1 MQKIGRNDLC
11 TCGSG
16 KKYKNCCGK
25 NSVVSIDSL
34 IETDLQELQLNL
46 LDYSLKNYQ
55 DEMED
60 YLEDCYDDVYI
71 PDEAYEM
78 FHFFS
83 LTWFITS
90 VELEEGSILEDFV
103 DRISS
108 KISRQR
114 VKDILETW
122 KTAKPSVYNIQ
133 HQDNHNFLT
142 LEDIFTNVLH
152 KVRVTEEDHIVE
164 TGGLVLG
171 TILPAGSTSIFFTTF
186 LDLPA
191 PESEELKAEIYNLY
205 EDSEAEN
212 PAEFM
217 SSSFIEVL
225 DLFMF
230 GNSNL
235 SLAVDDIEWTS
246 PKQKEVVEI
255 FQEYMENFGH
265 EETIVYLGIFLW
277 KVYCERKNP
286 SIKNPNVFGAG
297 LIYLVDK
304 ILPFGGFITQKDL
317 AVEFEVS
324 SGSISSR
331 YKDLENVL
339 SDEIENLQDT
349 INEADFDFDDIFEDE
364 DEDFFDEDIFD
375 EDDEDDDADDD
386 DIFDMDDFKKD
397 K

>member
-1 MQKIGRNDLC
+1 MQKVGRNDLC

-34 IETDLQELQLNL
+34 IETDLLDLQLNL
-46 LDYSLKNYQ
+46 LEYSLKNYQ
-55 DEMED
+55 VEMED
-60 YLEDCYDDVYI
+60 YLEERYEDVYI
-71 PDEAYEM
+71 PDEAFEM

-90 VELEEGSILEDFV
+90 VELEEKSILEKFV
-103 DRISS
+103 DRISP

-114 VKDILETW
+114 VKDILATW

-133 HQDNHNFLT
+133 HQDDYNYLI
-142 LEDIFTNVLH
+142 LEDIFTKELY
-152 KVRVTEEDHIVE
+152 KARVTEEDHIVE

-191 PESEELKAEIYNLY
+191 LESEELKAQIYNLY
-205 EDSEAEN
+205 EDSEAED
-212 PAEFM
+212 PVDFM

-230 GNSNL
+230 GNPNV

-246 PKQKEVVEI
+246 PKQKEVAEI
-255 FQEYMENFGH
+255 FQEYMEDFGH

-286 SIKNPNVFGAG
+286 SIKNPNVYGAG

-304 ILPFGGFITQKDL
+304 ILPFGGFITQKNL
-317 AVEFEVS
+317 AEEFEIS

-349 INEADFDFDDIFEDE
+349 IDEADFDFDDIFGD
-364 DEDFFDEDIFD
+364 DDFFDEDEDEFFD
-375 EDDEDDDADDD
+375 EDDDDEDDDIIDL
-386 DIFDMDDFKKD
+386 DDFKKD